1 MTLPFTLR
9 LARGSLI
16 SFLLVIMALGAL
28 LNGSAQAFSAKPSLV
43 KQPSLVNASASATAR
58 EVVIKGSGFTPS
70 GRVYLAIYDQAG
82 ARLFEHRWIYAS
94 SKLNADQAAR
104 LNDHGV
110 ISAVET
116 PGGDINAT
124 FTGLCGASAMARAF
138 DERANVWTS
147 WLIVE
152 PKCSVYDSVGGNDL
166 DLSFTLPTRKTFI
179 ESAPGHETIVLD
191 PVLLNALTDGGG
203 AVNVTGIGFTT
214 GKRVYVAV
222 YDVMGAKLYDGK
234 WVAALSEDTVAGLIS
249 SISSESAGDA
259 SMAHGSI
266 AASFAGM
273 CGANV
278 MIRAYDSGTETWSNW
293 LEQNVTC
300 ASNSGDGAHPY
311 PIDPGHPT
319 KQ

>member
-1 MTLPFTLR
+1 MHLSLPHR

-16 SFLLVIMALGAL
+16 TFLLIVLVSGAF
-28 LNGSAQAFSAKPSLV
+28 LNGSAQASAKSTLG
-43 KQPSLVNASASATAR
+43 KQPALVNASVSATAR

-82 ARLFEHRWIYAS
+82 ARLFEHRWIHAS
-94 SKLNADQAAR
+94 SKLNADQAGR

-116 PGGDINAT
+116 LGGDIDET

-152 PKCSVYDSVGGNDL
+152 PKCAVYDSVGGNDL
-166 DLSFTLPTRKTFI
+166 DLSFRLPTRKTVI
-179 ESAPGHETIVLD
+179 EFAPGHETIVLD
-191 PVLLNALTDGGG
+191 PVLISANSDGDGVLKVAG
-203 AVNVTGIGFTT
+203 VSFTP

-234 WVAALSEDTVAGLIS
+234 WVKPAGLAMHIGQTY
-249 SISSESAGDA
+249 SISSANSGGPLVAR
-259 SMAHGSI
+259 GSI
-266 AASFAGM
+266 AASFPGM

-300 ASNSGDGAHPY
+300 ANSSSDASSSDSIY
-311 PIDPGHPT
+311 PGHPT
-319 KQ
+319 KR